1 MDDPTRHAIEALAA
15 VWQRATTYR
24 GMSDAMAAAVRTE
37 LGVPP
42 TADSPVL
49 RRLVYEFIDMASSTD
64 VDGDVY
70 FPEHPSLCRAFLEAL
85 DVAERRWRYGAEQ
98 LT

>member
-1 MDDPTRHAIEALAA
+1 MDDPTRHAIETLAA

-24 GMSDAMAAAVRTE
+24 GMSDAIAAAVRTE

-49 RRLVYEFIDMASSTD
+49 RRLVYEFIDMAITVD
-64 VDGDVY
+64 LDGDVY
-70 FPEHPSLCRAFLEAL
+70 IPEHSSLCRAFLEAL